1 MTGQRLGC
9 LPPARPVPAVPGR
22 AAGGTMGVW
31 PAPPPVMTVMLVA
44 RPMCWPPR
52 PRSGGRC
59 GPRSARPGWPGS
71 PAQQAGP

>member
-52 PRSGGRC
+52 PR
-59 GPRSARPGWPGS
+59 
-71 PAQQAGP
+71 